1 MKKLMMVIV
10 CGMLLVGCGKK
21 DMTPAEKSNAMRVED
36 FQQRFVF
43 VDSSGRA
50 LMIDKE
56 TGVQY
61 LCIGNDIE
69 VVVDADGKP
78 LIANGWRDKD

>member
-36 FQQRFVF
+36 FRQRFIF
-43 VDSSGRA
+43 VDSGSRV
-50 LMIDKE
+50 LLIDKE

-61 LCIGNDIE
+61 LCIGNDVE
-69 VVVDADGKP
+69 VVVDTDGKP
-78 LIANGWRDKD
+78 LIANGWRDSD